1 MKTYEAIFNE
11 EVSGVYAVSL
21 VESPAMEGLFVALN
35 KQEEIQFKEVDKEQR
50 ILMGLVLEP
59 NKPIYRNQGG
69 EEFNIMFDEDNI
81 KQLAFSFLENA

>member
-21 VESPAMEGLFVALN
+21 VESPAMEGLFIALN

-59 NKPIYRNQGG
+59 NKPI
-69 EEFNIMFDEDNI
+69 
-81 KQLAFSFLENA
+81 SSPENAIAK